1 MKKVILALTL
11 LLIPSVA
18 SAQGYAFA
26 LKKEPYIQ
34 PDSPQARGGRA
45 KVTKASAKS
54 KQTANCDP
62 SYPTICLRSGA
73 PDLDCRDI
81 GWANFRVVGKDP
93 HRFDR
98 DGDGVGCEASMPR

>member
-1 MKKVILALTL
+1 MKKFILALTL
-11 LLIPSVA
+11 LLAPSIV

-45 KVTKASAKS
+45 KVIKAKHAAAAKH
-54 KQTANCDP
+54 CDP

-73 PDLDCRDI
+73 ADLDCRDI
-81 GWANFRVVGKDP
+81 GFANFRVVGSDP
-93 HRFDR
+93 HKFDR
-98 DGDGVGCEASMPR
+98 DRDGIGCEAAMPR